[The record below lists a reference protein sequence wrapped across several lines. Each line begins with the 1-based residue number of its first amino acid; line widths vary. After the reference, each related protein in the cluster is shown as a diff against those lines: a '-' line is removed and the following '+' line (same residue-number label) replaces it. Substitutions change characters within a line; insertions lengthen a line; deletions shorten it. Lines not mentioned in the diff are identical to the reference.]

1 MFLRVAF
8 AFELTPTCCETRSP
22 LLNTA
27 NVGML
32 KMLYFEASSLFWST
46 FTLTKL
52 TLSEYSFAI
61 SSTIGATALHGP
73 HHGAQK
79 STKTGTL
86 DFATLFSQSLL
97 SISFTWCFSV
107 AVLFIVCLTSIP
119 YHLYFLY

>member
-1 MFLRVAF
+1 MFLRDTF
-8 AFELTPTCCETRSP
+8 AFELTPTCCETRFS

-27 NVGML
+27 KVGML
-32 KMLYFEASSLFWST
+32 KTLYFEAISLFWST

-79 STKTGTL
+79 STKTGML
-86 DFATLFSQSLL
+86 DFATSFSQSLL
-97 SISFTWCFSV
+97 SISFTWCLSV
-107 AVLFIVCLTSIP
+107 AVLFIVCLT
-119 YHLYFLY
+119 